1 MKTNETNNF
10 IALTDL
16 ILKQIKHNIIFV
28 NAYDWLDPYL
38 TVLCMPT
45 TIPKDWLISHNKA
58 NVSCAQKIG
67 LYLSKFW
74 QQDSEGQWTLN
85 FAKKRKKR
93 GNKINEKN
101 EQCVGI

>member
-1 MKTNETNNF
+1 MDRRNKIIAKFFMKTNETNNF

-58 NVSCAQKIG
+58 M
-67 LYLSKFW
+67 
-74 QQDSEGQWTLN
+74 
-85 FAKKRKKR
+85 
-93 GNKINEKN
+93 
-101 EQCVGI
+101 